1 MAFQVFRAFCVF
13 LVLQPFAVKSLKLE
27 ILENLERVQKGEI
40 GNGVY
45 QVKKYLKIYGY
56 YPHDTKHAVLDD
68 HFDDKLEDALKA
80 YQQYYSLNVTGK
92 VDSDTIKAMATPRC
106 GVPDVIRKRTWKGT
120 VGTFQ
125 LVSNYS
131 FTGGKWFNYNL
142 TYNIQNATRGFTVKE
157 LRPVIAQALQTW
169 AAVSP
174 FKFTE
179 ETQAKAN
186 INIGFFPKDHGDGFP
201 FKDITLAHAFP
212 PRDGRFH
219 FYEKWNW
226 SLSKP
231 ASDQIH
237 VKSIAVHEF
246 GHTIGLGHSNISK
259 AIMFPTYNPG
269 TIKTD
274 LDQDDIDGLK
284 DLYGY

>member
-1 MAFQVFRAFCVF
+1 MAFQLSHRFCRAICLF

-27 ILENLERVQKGEI
+27 ILEKGEI
-40 GNGVY
+40 GNGVN

-56 YPHDTKHAVLDD
+56 YPHDHDTKLHAV
-68 HFDDKLEDALKA
+68 DDKLEDALKA

-92 VDSDTIKAMATPRC
+92 IDSDTIKAMVTPRC
-106 GVPDVIRKRTWKGT
+106 GVPDVIRKSTSLGM
-120 VGTFQ
+120 FQ
-125 LVSNYS
+125 LVSNYN
-131 FTGGKWFNYNL
+131 FTGGKWRKYNL

-169 AAVSP
+169 ADVSP

-186 INIGFFPKDHGDGFP
+186 INIGFFPKDHGDGAP

-219 FYEKWNW
+219 FNEKWNW

-237 VKSIAVHEF
+237 VQSVAVHEF

-259 AIMFPTYNPG
+259 AIMFPSYNPG